1 MSTLKSNTIEP
12 ATGTNLSLGAAGDLI
27 DVTSDAL
34 QLNTWKDSGG
44 NTLFTSD
51 GSGTLSS
58 VNSAL
63 DIGGGPNLITTQTAS
78 GSSTIDFTTG
88 IDSTYD
94 KYMFVLINMSC
105 SGNDASMGFQANAV
119 GATGFNETITSTHFA
134 ALHTESNS
142 SAYLAYNTS
151 ADQAQGTGYQIL
163 QWEQGGEGLASD
175 MCISGILYLYAPSS
189 TTYVKQFTST
199 FSSMNVSNGPTV
211 PAALNSFCAG
221 YINSALAM
229 DEISFKYSAGNI
241 NAGTIKMYGCR

>member
-1 MSTLKSNTIEP
+1 MGKLRVHNIE
-12 ATGTNLSLGAAGDLI
+12 AQTGTNVDLGAAGDV
-27 DVTSDAL
+27 VTFASDSL
-34 QLNTWKDSGG
+34 QTNLYKDSGG
-44 NTLFTSD
+44 NTLFQSD
-51 GSGTLSS
+51 GVGTLSN
-58 VNSAL
+58 VNSGLKGA
-63 DIGGGPNLITTQTAS
+63 GPVLIQSQTAS

-241 NAGTIKMYGCR
+241 DAGTIKMYGIS